1 MPALLSLLS
10 LYVVFLVSI
19 SQSMADDMDIQTEC
33 SSNFFAME
41 QSLLQSTDNRFN
53 LMTAFFP
60 PRKAHPVIVRVTY
73 SFNADISEDNSS
85 TTNTTIS
92 PYIWFWS
99 ESEFYLIQPLEVF
112 QFTSL
117 LFGNRPYRQS
127 DLDIVLDAN
136 CSQASDEFYLLLTT
150 RVRYVQYICAC
161 AVYMAIKWYIV
172 HVIVCM
178 CVRACRINE

>member
-1 MPALLSLLS
+1 MAMPVLLLLSLC
-10 LYVVFLVSI
+10 VVFLTSI
-19 SQSMADDMDIQTEC
+19 SQAQSTADDTNIQTEC

-41 QSLLQSTDNRFN
+41 QSLLQNTDNRFN
-53 LMTAFFP
+53 LMTTFFP

-73 SFNADISEDNSS
+73 SFNGDILEDNSS

-117 LFGNRPYRQS
+117 LFGNRPYRQR

-136 CSQASDEFYLLLTT
+136 CSQASDEFYVLLTT
-150 RVRYVQYICAC
+150 RVRYV
-161 AVYMAIKWYIV
+161 
-172 HVIVCM
+172 H
-178 CVRACRINE
+178 

>member
-19 SQSMADDMDIQTEC
+19 SQSMADDMDTQTEC

-85 TTNTTIS
+85 TTNT

-150 RVRYVQYICAC
+150 RVRYVQYIWQLS
-161 AVYMAIKWYIV
+161 VLY
-172 HVIVCM
+172 VCM